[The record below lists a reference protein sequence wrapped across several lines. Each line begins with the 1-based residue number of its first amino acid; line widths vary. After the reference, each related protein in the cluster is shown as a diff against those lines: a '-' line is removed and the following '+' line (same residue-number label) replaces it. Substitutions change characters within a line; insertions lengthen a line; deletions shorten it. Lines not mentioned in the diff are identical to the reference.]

1 MEVHPMDWVVKIG
14 GSLFPEYSICLAEK
28 LVGRNVL
35 LLCGGGEMAN
45 QIREFNERTDF
56 SPLANHQA
64 AILCMD
70 ILGMLL
76 ADKIDRAKAVKSLR
90 NAKKVLEEDKLPIL
104 LPSTILNYLDPL
116 EHSWRVTSDSI
127 SLYISHL
134 VKAKLLI
141 ATDVD
146 GIYTHSP
153 SKDGAQFI
161 KEINSKKLLNF
172 GETSLDESFAE
183 LLLQYK
189 SNSYVV
195 NGQHPERVM
204 SILDGKSA
212 TCTFIG
218 GD

>member
-1 MEVHPMDWVVKIG
+1 MEWVVKIG
-14 GSLFPEYSICLAEK
+14 GSLFPEYSISLAEK

-35 LLCGGGEMAN
+35 VLCGGGKMAN
-45 QIREFNERTDF
+45 QIREFDEMTDF
-56 SPLANHQA
+56 SPFANHKA

-70 ILGMLL
+70 ILGLLL
-76 ADKIDRAKAVKSLR
+76 ADKIDGARAVKSLR
-90 NAKKVLEEDKLPIL
+90 NAKKVLKDNGLPIM
-104 LPSTILNYLDPL
+104 LPSNIINYLDPL

-127 SLYISHL
+127 SLFISNL
-134 VKAKLLI
+134 MKAKLLI

-153 SKDGAQFI
+153 SHDGAQFI
-161 KEINSKKLLNF
+161 NEISGKKLLNF

-204 SILDGKSA
+204 SILDGKSSK
-212 TCTFIG
+212 CTFIG

>member
-1 MEVHPMDWVVKIG
+1 MEWVVKIG
-14 GSLFPEYSICLAEK
+14 GSLFPEYSINLTKK

-35 LLCGGGEMAN
+35 VICGGGKMAI
-45 QIREFNERTDF
+45 QIREFNKMTDF
-56 SPLANHQA
+56 SPSANHES

-70 ILGMLL
+70 ILGILL
-76 ADKIDRAKAVKSLR
+76 ADKINGAKAVKSFK
-90 NAKKVLEEDKLPIL
+90 NAKKVLEEDELPIL
-104 LPSTILNYLDPL
+104 LPSAILNYLDPL
-116 EHSWRVTSDSI
+116 ENSWRVTSDSI

-134 VKAKLLI
+134 IKAKLLI

-172 GETSLDESFAE
+172 GETSLDDSFAE

-204 SILDGKSA
+204 SILDGKSS

>member
-1 MEVHPMDWVVKIG
+1 MEWVVKIG
-14 GSLFPEYSICLAEK
+14 GSLFPEYSISLVEK

-35 LLCGGGEMAN
+35 VLCGGGEMAN
-45 QIREFNERTDF
+45 QIREFNELTDF
-56 SPLANHQA
+56 SPFANNKA

-70 ILGMLL
+70 ILGILL
-76 ADKIDRAKAVKSLR
+76 ADKIDGVKAVKSLK
-90 NAKKVLEEDKLPIL
+90 NAKKVLKDDKLPIL
-104 LPSTILNYLDPL
+104 LPSTILNFLDPL

-153 SKDGAQFI
+153 SQDGAEFI
-161 KEINSKKLLNF
+161 KEINAKKLLNF

-204 SILDGKSA
+204 SILDGKTS

>member
-1 MEVHPMDWVVKIG
+1 MEWVVKIG
-14 GSLFPEYSICLAEK
+14 GSLFPEYALNLARK
-28 LVGRNVL
+28 LVGKDVMIV
-35 LLCGGGEMAN
+35 CGGGDLAN
-45 QIREFNERTDF
+45 QIREYHEKIDL
-56 SPLANHQA
+56 SPSTGHWS

-76 ADKIDRAKAVKSLR
+76 ADKVPGSEAVKSLEE
-90 NAKKVLEEDKLPIL
+90 AQKVTDKGKLPVLIPSML
-104 LPSTILNYLDPL
+104 LQELDPL

-134 VKAKLLI
+134 LKAKLLI

-153 SKDGAQFI
+153 SEDGAQFI
-161 KEINSKKLLNF
+161 KEISAKKLLTF

-183 LLLQYK
+183 LLLGYK
-189 SNSYVV
+189 TSSYVV
-195 NGQHPERVM
+195 NGKHPERVL
-204 SILDGKSA
+204 SILDGQSSIS
-212 TCTFIG
+212 TFIG

>member
-1 MEVHPMDWVVKIG
+1 MEWVVKIG
-14 GSLFPEYSICLAEK
+14 GSLFPEYSISLAEK
-28 LVGRNVL
+28 LIGRKVL
-35 LLCGGGEMAN
+35 VICGGGELSN
-45 QIREFNERTDF
+45 QIREFNKRMDF
-56 SPLANHQA
+56 SSFANHQA
-64 AILCMD
+64 GIICMD
-70 ILGMLL
+70 ILGLLL
-76 ADKIDRAKAVKSLR
+76 ADKLKGAQAVKSFR
-90 NAKKVLEEDKLPIL
+90 NAKKVLEDDELPIL

-116 EHSWRVTSDSI
+116 EHSWSVTSDSI

-153 SKDGAQFI
+153 SKGGAQFI

-172 GETSLDESFAE
+172 GETSLDESFSE
-183 LLLQYK
+183 LSLQYK

-195 NGQHPERVM
+195 NGQHPERVL
-204 SILDGKSA
+204 SILDGKSSI
-212 TCTFIG
+212 CTFIG

>member
-1 MEVHPMDWVVKIG
+1 MEGHPMEWVVKIG
-14 GSLFPEYSICLAEK
+14 GSLFPEYSISLAEK
-28 LVGRNVL
+28 LVGRKVL
-35 LLCGGGEMAN
+35 VLCGGGEMAN
-45 QIREFNERTDF
+45 KIREFNESTDF
-56 SPLANHQA
+56 SPFANHQA

-70 ILGMLL
+70 ILGILL
-76 ADKIDRAKAVKSLR
+76 ADKIDCAKAVKSLR
-90 NAKKVLEEDKLPIL
+90 NAKKVLEDDELPIL

-146 GIYTHSP
+146 GIYTPSP
-153 SKDGAQFI
+153 SQDGAQFI
-161 KEINSKKLLNF
+161 KEINAKKLLNF

-195 NGQHPERVM
+195 NGQYPERVM
-204 SILDGKSA
+204 SILDGKSS